1 MVDAA
6 KVQSFADRVLAL
18 KAQEDEIK
26 KEIREVYAEA
36 VEDEID
42 KTGLG
47 QLVTHLRKRGKAP
60 EDFDAKEAIFLGYLE
75 LYNVAFA
82 RTHAYARARTGE
94 IIEGNEP
101 ASSEAQVRSERSGEG
116 GEDAPALSADTQ
128 SQPGRSEAPR
138 QIEAGLVAKVED
150 QSTAARKDVPGSLP
164 VIENGPVLSDN
175 GGRYPVN
182 GEAKVLAASS
192 EVPGTPAGIKP
203 RPSILTIAFLAPLFD
218 YDPETGFVSWKID
231 FGTAKAGDRAGHVRP
246 SGYRMIQIDGR
257 RYQEHRIAW
266 VLTHGDLPADGRQ
279 IDHANQV
286 KDDNRLANLRAA
298 TRAEQQINSPTQSNN
313 LHGRGVGWRADR
325 GVWRADIYVNNAR
338 VFLGHFEHREDAQA
352 AYEDAAR
359 EYYGEFAP
367 QAPPVDTPKKLI
379 KLAPDRADEIG
390 ELLDQREAAQ

>member
-116 GEDAPALSADTQ
+116 GEAAPALSADTQ

-150 QSTAARKDVPGSLP
+150 QSTAARTDVRDSTEGIAAPQPLNPEAATTPPAAGRSPVDTHPEPG
-164 VIENGPVLSDN
+164 
-175 GGRYPVN
+175 N
-182 GEAKVLAASS
+182 GEAGASPAPAPEPAAEGTAHNPIPSA
-192 EVPGTPAGIKP
+192 VPGN
-203 RPSILTIAFLAPLFD
+203 
-218 YDPETGFVSWKID
+218 
-231 FGTAKAGDRAGHVRP
+231 
-246 SGYRMIQIDGR
+246 MQ
-257 RYQEHRIAW
+257 
-266 VLTHGDLPADGRQ
+266 
-279 IDHANQV
+279 
-286 KDDNRLANLRAA
+286 
-298 TRAEQQINSPTQSNN
+298 N
-313 LHGRGVGWRADR
+313 LHNAPGSIRTERTHTEGVERHQFAVWPEYQGRAHADLVDDVRTNGVREPIVMQGRIILDGW
-325 GVWRADIYVNNAR
+325 AR
-338 VFLGHFEHREDAQA
+338 YL
-352 AYEDAAR
+352 AAR
-359 EYYGEFAP
+359 EAGVSYPVQEYAGDDPLADIIAWNMASRNPNLLER
-367 QAPPVDTPKKLI
+367 QAIHKKLI
-379 KLAPDRADEIG
+379 KLVPDRADEIA
-390 ELLDQREAAQ
+390 ELLDLQQVREAAQ

>member
-94 IIEGNEP
+94 LIEDNEP

-150 QSTAARKDVPGSLP
+150 QSTA
-164 VIENGPVLSDN
+164 
-175 GGRYPVN
+175 
-182 GEAKVLAASS
+182 
-192 EVPGTPAGIKP
+192 GTPAGIKP